1 MNEAA
6 TVVYSTAVWWVYSP
20 AMFSDA
26 WCLVTSPN
34 KLRAVSFRGGCDV
47 TVQFYNFFVIFGG
60 QTNRPTDQQ
69 TDRPTDLGIEA
80 PSRSLKNLA
89 SICIKRYLIFGTEEP
104 IFH

>member
-1 MNEAA
+1 MNEAVTA
-6 TVVYSTAVWWVYSP
+6 VYSTAVWWVYSP

-47 TVQFYNFFVIFGG
+47 TVQFYKFFVIFGG
-60 QTNRPTDQQ
+60 QTDRQ

-80 PSRSLKNLA
+80 PSRSLKNGNLEHFTMRL
-89 SICIKRYLIFGTEEP
+89 SLN
-104 IFH
+104 